1 MKAIN
6 IFGLILMCL
15 LSIKGMA
22 QNTYPLYETL
32 PDAEEKKILKGF
44 ITKAQLSEDPD
55 FAWYG
60 ETLKYF
66 KPNKEAVAIIA
77 EKAYD
82 YQVLLFLGTW
92 CHDSHQIVPKYLAT
106 LEAAEFPDHRM
117 VIIALDRQKNGHGN
131 LHRPLNI
138 VNVPTIMVMKDGL
151 EVGRIVEFGNGERAD
166 VQLAALFKNSA
177 AN

>member
-1 MKAIN
+1 MKAIKFPVW
-6 IFGLILMCL
+6 ILFSFLGLQT
-15 LSIKGMA
+15 MA
-22 QNTYPLYETL
+22 QSTFPLYETI
-32 PDAEEKKILKGF
+32 PDAEEKKLLKGF
-44 ITKAQLSEDPD
+44 ITRQQLSEDPD

-66 KPNKEAVAIIA
+66 KPNKEAVATIA

-82 YQVLLFLGTW
+82 YQILLFLGTW

-117 VIIALDRQKNGHGN
+117 VIIALDRQKTGHGN

-138 VNVPTIMVMKDGL
+138 VNVPTIMVMKDGV

-166 VQLAALFKNSA
+166 VQLAALFKNEVKL
-177 AN
+177 

>member
-1 MKAIN
+1 MISTKIVGVMLA
-6 IFGLILMCL
+6 GL
-15 LSIKGMA
+15 LSLQAIA
-22 QNTYPLYETL
+22 QTPYPLYETL
-32 PDAEEKKILKGF
+32 PDTEAKKVLKGF

-66 KPNKEAVAIIA
+66 KPNKEAVAAIA

-82 YQVLLFLGTW
+82 YQILLFLGTW
-92 CHDSHQIVPKYLAT
+92 CPDSHQIVPKYIST

-117 VIIALDRQKNGHGN
+117 VIIALDRQKTGHGN

-138 VNVPTIMVMKDGL
+138 INVPTIMVMKDGL
-151 EVGRIVEFGNGERAD
+151 EIGRIVEFGNGERAD
-166 VQLAALFKNSA
+166 VQLAALFAKPLPK
-177 AN
+177 